1 LGDRP
6 HKKKR
11 LAYGKHKKIWNLE
24 KKKHSKKSYRRLIM
38 KKESIIINDINI
50 E

>member
-1 LGDRP
+1 MEP
-6 HKKKR
+6 
-11 LAYGKHKKIWNLE
+11 E

>member
-1 LGDRP
+1 MENI
-6 HKKKR
+6 KK
-11 LAYGKHKKIWNLE
+11 YGTW